1 MKRVVTVLLALC
13 LLISLAPNVFAQ
25 ESAPSNLPPMKKYSE
40 EQYDKEDILALEKYV
55 SVKDGYFVLD
65 SSKAKSDGFKNDL
78 VDGQQKYFEFL
89 NSEISAGNLTVDKNL
104 NITGQTQEQK
114 NFKPADAE
122 ILKCKGKTTKSKTYW
137 WGYSRKLNS
146 CDSKKV
152 ATSFSSASSVA
163 AGIAVAAAW
172 FGIIPSVP
180 PGLSAAYFGLVASR
194 INANNNGKGVIA
206 DMTWAVVFNI
216 KPQK

>member
-1 MKRVVTVLLALC
+1 MKKVFTVLLAFC

-25 ESAPSNLPPMKKYSE
+25 EQTPQTLPPVKKFSE
-40 EQYDKEDILALEKYV
+40 EQYQKEDILPLEKYV
-55 SVKDGYFVLD
+55 SVKDGYLVLD
-65 SSKAKSDGFKNDL
+65 SVKAKSDGFKDDL
-78 VDGQQKYFEFL
+78 VNGQKKYFEFL
-89 NSEISAGNLTVDKNL
+89 NSEISAGKLSVDKNL
-104 NITGQTQEQK
+104 NITGTLQDQT
-114 NFKPADAE
+114 NFVPLDAE
-122 ILKCKGKTTKSKTYW
+122 ILKCKGKTTKTKTYW

-152 ATSFSSASSVA
+152 ASSFSSAGSVS
-163 AGIAVAAAW
+163 AGIAVIAAW
-172 FGIIPSVP
+172 FGILPSVP

-194 INANNNGKGVIA
+194 INANNNGKGVIT